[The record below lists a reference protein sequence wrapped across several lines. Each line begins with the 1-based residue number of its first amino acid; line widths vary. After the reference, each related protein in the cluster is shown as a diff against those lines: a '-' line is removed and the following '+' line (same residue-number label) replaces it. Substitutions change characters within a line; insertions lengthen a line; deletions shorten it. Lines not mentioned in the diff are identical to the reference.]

1 MYNAGKT
8 KTNVTNRKKRP
19 AFAWDWGTGDSS
31 HKMARGCFFWG
42 NHSMLIVV
50 VVTIDTDISSKSSNY
65 ILKIGIFYVNY
76 SAMKLP

>member
-1 MYNAGKT
+1 
-8 KTNVTNRKKRP
+8 
-19 AFAWDWGTGDSS
+19 
-31 HKMARGCFFWG
+31 
-42 NHSMLIVV
+42 MLIVV